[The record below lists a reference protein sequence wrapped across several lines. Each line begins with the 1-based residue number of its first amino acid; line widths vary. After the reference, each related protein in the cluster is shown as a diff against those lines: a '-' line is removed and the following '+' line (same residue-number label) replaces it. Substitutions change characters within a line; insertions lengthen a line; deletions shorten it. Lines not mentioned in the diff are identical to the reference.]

1 MSDSLHHKCQTSAT
15 WRENF
20 NHFFTEYPSYET
32 EPLSPSAYEDGESP
46 MPINPPDEVPTDQ
59 LDDFIQEVEQ
69 KGVTLENY
77 QARQEGLGDLISDTL
92 SKLGITEETVKK
104 WSGIGGCGCGK
115 RKKFLNR
122 ILPFRK
128 KE

>member
-1 MSDSLHHKCQTSAT
+1 MTHYITNVRLAQRGVKI
-15 WRENF
+15 F

-77 QARQEGLGDLISDTL
+77 QVRQEGLGDLISDTL

-104 WSGIGGCGCGK
+104 WSAIGGCGCGK